1 MMRKTVLVL
10 GALALSFTAA
20 HLASGQQAKQTTG
33 PQEQPGPFGFP
44 GVKHLTE
51 VLMLTGEQATAIHH
65 IYSEYQKKEQ
75 KAQQEANKEAQ
86 ANKNSGG
93 KAPRADT
100 KGLRDDMVN
109 EIKAVLNEDQ
119 RKKFE
124 EMISDMG
131 KKKKK
136 AA

>member
-1 MMRKTVLVL
+1 MRKTALIL
-10 GALALSFTAA
+10 SALALSFTAA
-20 HLASGQQAKQTTG
+20 TFATGQQTKQTTG

-44 GVKHLTE
+44 GVKHMTE
-51 VLMLTGEQATAIHH
+51 VLMLSGEQAAALHR
-65 IYSEYQKKEQ
+65 IYSDYQKKEQ

-109 EIKAVLNEDQ
+109 EIKAILTEDQ
-119 RKKFE
+119 RKKFDE
-124 EMISDMG
+124 LLSDMG

>member
-1 MMRKTVLVL
+1 MMRKTALVL

-20 HLASGQQAKQTTG
+20 AFASGQQAKQTTG

-51 VLMLTGEQATAIHH
+51 VLMLSGDQAAAIRR
-65 IYSEYQKKEQ
+65 IYNDYQKKEQ

-93 KAPRADT
+93 KAPRVDT
-100 KGLRDDMVN
+100 RGMRDDMAK
-109 EIKAVLNEDQ
+109 EIDSVLNEDQ
-119 RKKFE
+119 RKKFD
-124 EMISDMG
+124 EMVADMG

>member
-1 MMRKTVLVL
+1 MRKTALVL

-20 HLASGQQAKQTTG
+20 ALASGQQAKQPTG

-51 VLMLTGEQATAIHH
+51 VLMLTSDQAAAIHR
-65 IYSEYQKKEQ
+65 IYNDYQKKEQ

-100 KGLRDDMVN
+100 RGLRDDMVN
-109 EIKAVLNEDQ
+109 EIKAVLTEDQ
-119 RKKFE
+119 RKKFD
-124 EMISDMG
+124 EMIADMG

>member
-1 MMRKTVLVL
+1 MKRF
-10 GALALSFTAA
+10 ALIVGSLAFSFVVAA
-20 HLASGQQAKQTTG
+20 LASGQQAKQPAG

-51 VLMLTGEQATAIHH
+51 SLMLTPDQATAIHH

-75 KAQQEANKEAQ
+75 KAQQEAAKEAQ
-86 ANKNSGG
+86 KDKDPKA

-109 EIKAVLNEDQ
+109 EIEAVLTADQ
-119 RKKFE
+119 KKKFE
-124 EMISDMG
+124 EMVADMG

>member
-1 MMRKTVLVL
+1 MRKTVLVL

-51 VLMLTGEQATAIHH
+51 VLMLTGEQAAAIHR
-65 IYSEYQKKEQ
+65 IYNDYQKKEQ

-100 KGLRDDMVN
+100 RGLRDDMAN
-109 EIKAVLNEDQ
+109 EIKAILNEEQ

-124 EMISDMG
+124 DLLADMG

>member
-1 MMRKTVLVL
+1 MMRKSALVL
-10 GALALSFTAA
+10 GALALSFMAA
-20 HLASGQQAKQTTG
+20 ALATGEQSKPATG

-51 VLMLTGEQATAIHH
+51 VLQLTGEQATAVHH

-100 KGLRDDMVN
+100 RGLRDDMVN
-109 EIKAVLNEDQ
+109 EIKAILTEDQ
-119 RKKFE
+119 RKKFDE
-124 EMISDMG
+124 LLSDMG